1 MGSGLGTSIIIVIL
15 VIAVILAV
23 RGSTKHL
30 KGESGCC
37 GVSEPEIKV
46 ERRKLSQAY
55 AIKRIVISGMH
66 CDKCKKRVANA
77 LNQIPGVDASVNL
90 KKGEALVRLEKE
102 ISDEEFTSAVE
113 LAGFHVEQI
122 DMLI

>member
-23 RGSTKHL
+23 RSSMKHL
-30 KGESGCC
+30 KGEGNCC
-37 GVSEPEIKV
+37 GGGDAVVKV
-46 ERRKLSQAY
+46 KRQKLSQAWG
-55 AIKRIVISGMH
+55 IKRIVISGMH
-66 CDKCKKRVANA
+66 CDNCKKRVAAA

-90 KKGEALVRLEKE
+90 KKGEALVRLETE
-102 ISDEEFTSAVE
+102 VSNEELTRAIV
-113 LAGFHVEQI
+113 LAGYQVEQI